1 MIINS
6 KGFIRLGQD
15 YFLDENDIGNI
26 ISVIIEYDYYNTLKI
41 YHNCLLLDLLNK
53 KGIRSLGIVVLYQG
67 KIEKINF
74 GKLNNILV
82 KFIS

>member
-41 YHNCLLLDLLNK
+41 YRNCLLIDLINK
-53 KGIRSLGIVVLYQG
+53 KGIRFLGIVVLYQG

-82 KFIS
+82 KFIT

>member
-15 YFLDENDIGNI
+15 YFLDESDIGNI

-41 YHNCLLLDLLNK
+41 YHNCLLIDLINK
-53 KGIRSLGIVVLYQG
+53 KGIRARGIIVLYQG

-74 GKLNNILV
+74 GKLKNILV
-82 KFIS
+82 KFIT